1 MSLVFY
7 TRENCGLCDQAKAL
21 LDVGGLADRV
31 RLVDIDDDLDL
42 IQRYGDQVPV
52 ILNEDTGEK
61 ITWPFT
67 ASQIRDLVEDDG

>member
-1 MSLVFY
+1 MALVFY

-21 LDVGGLADRV
+21 VNIGGLADRV
-31 RLVDIDDDLDL
+31 RMVDIDDDLDL

-52 ILNEDTGEK
+52 ILNEETGEK

-67 ASQIRDLVEDDG
+67 ASQIKDLAEADA

>member
-7 TRENCGLCDQAKAL
+7 TRENCGLCDQARAL

-31 RLVDIDDDLDL
+31 RMVDIDDDLDL
-42 IQRYGDQVPV
+42 IQRYGDQVTV

>member
-1 MSLVFY
+1 MALVFY
-7 TRENCGLCDQAKAL
+7 TRENCGLCDQARAL

-31 RLVDIDDDLDL
+31 RMVDIDDDLDL

>member
-1 MSLVFY
+1 MALVFY

-21 LDVGGLADRV
+21 INIGGLADRV
-31 RLVDIDDDLDL
+31 RMVDIDDDLDL

-67 ASQIRDLVEDDG
+67 ASQIQDLAEAGA

>member
-7 TRENCGLCDQAKAL
+7 TRENCGLCDQARAL

-31 RLVDIDDDLDL
+31 RMVDIDDDLDL